1 MSADDTML
9 EPAAV
14 PEPAAASI
22 GRLMLRPTLLF
33 VAGYVINTSLHE
45 LAHALAAYGFGLTST
60 VFHSYV
66 NVDLTDATPYVQSV
80 VRAAGPISSLIVGV
94 LCWFAHRAVRGW
106 WPESPLFYVAV
117 FGVANFLGNLVAV
130 AFVGDFSNMAAA
142 LRLSTHVRYV
152 ISGVGAS
159 FLIGFAFDIGRE
171 LREWAPEGVG
181 ALKAAAA
188 VVVLPAIVGMAVILL
203 AYQPMATNAMEARA
217 AEGVFWIFAALG
229 ALVGSARPARTDVL
243 DVRRVDWLFALVA
256 VLALRVLALG
266 IPLAQ

>member
-1 MSADDTML
+1 VAQR
-9 EPAAV
+9 
-14 PEPAAASI
+14 
-22 GRLMLRPTLLF
+22 GLLD
-33 VAGYVINTSLHE
+33 AISH
-45 LAHALAAYGFGLTST
+45 
-60 VFHSYV
+60 
-66 NVDLTDATPYVQSV
+66 NVDTDSGFLWHRD
-80 VRAAGPISSLIVGV
+80 RA
-94 LCWFAHRAVRGW
+94 
-106 WPESPLFYVAV
+106 
-117 FGVANFLGNLVAV
+117 
-130 AFVGDFSNMAAA
+130 
-142 LRLSTHVRYV
+142 
-152 ISGVGAS
+152 
-159 FLIGFAFDIGRE
+159 IGRE